1 MGTVSKGLSPLILN
15 SFKRFFAAPK
25 LAAPQ
30 LQSLASN
37 GLTHRKYA
45 TEVNVSELP
54 PPAQFI
60 KLSEGTF
67 EDFKA
72 AQEHFSRVA
81 STNNTVDRWMNM
93 IEVFLIGNLVEYWIF
108 DIIK

>member
-1 MGTVSKGLSPLILN
+1 MGTISRFLSPLILK
-15 SFKRFFAAPK
+15 SLSIQSCLEASK
-25 LAAPQ
+25 LSGTQ
-30 LQSLASN
+30 LLSLVN
-37 GLTHRKYA
+37 NNRHGLNQRKYA

-60 KLSEGTF
+60 KLSEGTL

-81 STNNTVDRWMNM
+81 STKNTVDRWMNM
-93 IEVFLIGNLVEYWIF
+93 IEVLYAGFFNI
-108 DIIK
+108 